1 MRSSVSRRQD
11 DAVSIETL
19 RAEIEAI
26 LKAEG
31 IAVLYD
37 AVESKAGEFAE
48 GEYRP
53 GTKTVVIDQDLE
65 GYPDEPL
72 TIAHE
77 IGHHFDLL
85 QDGNPSTPID
95 ERERRADEYMVHL
108 GEKHNLGEHAK
119 RIANYHRPGSYPDR

>member
-1 MRSSVSRRQD
+1 M
-11 DAVSIETL
+11 SIETL
-19 RAEIEAI
+19 RVEIEAI

-31 IAVLYD
+31 ITVLYD
-37 AVESKAGEFAE
+37 VVQSKPGEFAE

-53 GTKTVVIDQDLE
+53 GTKTVVIDQDLA

-85 QDGNPSTPID
+85 QDGIHRHPQTNESGERMRSWFASPKSTNSESTPRGLPTITVRGPIPTD
-95 ERERRADEYMVHL
+95 RRRE
-108 GEKHNLGEHAK
+108 
-119 RIANYHRPGSYPDR
+119 